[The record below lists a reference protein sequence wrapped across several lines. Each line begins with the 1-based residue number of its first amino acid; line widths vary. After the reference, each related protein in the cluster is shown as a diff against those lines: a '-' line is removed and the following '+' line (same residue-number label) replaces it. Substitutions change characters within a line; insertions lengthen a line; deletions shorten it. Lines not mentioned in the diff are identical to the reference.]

1 VRVITVYADL
11 MKLKESNDIPA
22 PFLEYL
28 EQEWNGLYEALSN
41 GEERGEFSL
50 KAHGKQIVLEPG
62 DRIPEGIGESYWPEY
77 VDRIRLE
84 GMEVYRMYVMET
96 EDYGNL
102 YYSIVGTLD
111 EESEMILREYAGEN

>member
-1 VRVITVYADL
+1 MVYADL
-11 MKLKESNDIPA
+11 MLIKESNDFPA

-28 EQEWNGLYEALSN
+28 EQEWNGLYEAFSN

-50 KAHGKQIVLEPG
+50 ENQGQMLVLEPRE
-62 DRIPEGIGESYWPEY
+62 RIPVGFFDSYWPEY

-84 GMEVYRMYVMET
+84 GMEVYRMYVMEA
-96 EDYGNL
+96 EDYGKL
-102 YYSIVGTLD
+102 YYSIVDSLD